1 MDHTHSRFVAS
12 DYGYPLRQTDVPHFG
27 SGWYSARYH
36 RPRLIIITDEGR
48 GGEEREGRVARSRES
63 RIFPDP
69 FTSNHSSREFINH
82 RPTPL
87 CITLSFSPLDHA
99 FVLSLT
105 KKGNGMRYERDTYW
119 RWKHVW
125 QSMNRRGINVYIAY
139 LAFHEIIQV
148 FILEILEIL
157 LMVRGWYLRSLLL
170 VCLLRSR
177 STDMGKFETVG
188 DIFWNIVS
196 SFVEENYFVSWRIIY
211 SFLIFLI
218 NHPLSL
224 IPENFC
230 QVLSLFRRRELIIF
244 EEISFQ
250 NLQDCWWQSL
260 VVKDS
265 FFLNMND
272 AFNWSN
278 RV

>member
-87 CITLSFSPLDHA
+87 CTTLSFSPLDHA

-119 RWKHVW
+119 RWKRVW

-157 LMVRGWYLRSLLL
+157 LMVLAQPSPGLSFTVSFHWY
-170 VCLLRSR
+170 
-177 STDMGKFETVG
+177 GK
-188 DIFWNIVS
+188 IWN
-196 SFVEENYFVSWRIIY
+196 SWRY
-211 SFLIFLI
+211 FLKYCF
-218 NHPLSL
+218 
-224 IPENFC
+224 F
-230 QVLSLFRRRELIIF
+230 VRRRELFCVMKNNIF
-244 EEISFQ
+244 VSYF
-250 NLQDCWWQSL
+250 SY
-260 VVKDS
+260 
-265 FFLNMND
+265 
-272 AFNWSN
+272 
-278 RV
+278 

>member
-1 MDHTHSRFVAS
+1 METCLTVDESTWNKCIYCVSSFPRNYPSFYFGNFGNFVDGTCA
-12 DYGYPLRQTDVPHFG
+12 V
-27 SGWYSARYH
+27 
-36 RPRLIIITDEGR
+36 
-48 GGEEREGRVARSRES
+48 
-63 RIFPDP
+63 
-69 FTSNHSSREFINH
+69 
-82 RPTPL
+82 
-87 CITLSFSPLDHA
+87 
-99 FVLSLT
+99 
-105 KKGNGMRYERDTYW
+105 
-119 RWKHVW
+119 
-125 QSMNRRGINVYIAY
+125 
-139 LAFHEIIQV
+139 
-148 FILEILEIL
+148 
-157 LMVRGWYLRSLLL
+157 LL

-188 DIFWNIVS
+188 DTFWNIVS